1 MPMKL
6 DLRALANLEGVW
18 QSCNQHSR
26 EHSRGLV
33 ESARRLLGQIEQAI
47 ANKRLELDQIDHDDE
62 TAPSRIDQIE
72 RAIAELDRINDEVSS
87 AFAICSDRLA
97 GVEASIS
104 TGERAGLGELRRM
117 VDDARA
123 YAGVG
128 DTAAQAL
135 GGGFDIATVDV
146 KPPSADKPSGRLPK
160 GFVWVSLEEIPVAE
174 YELSASDRAAH
185 FQDHAMSRFL
195 KDLPRL
201 AEFVTDRGFVDY
213 DRLMALDRS
222 EDKSVT
228 EGMEAAARAFF
239 GDEPIVMD
247 SRGGNTIIN
256 GRHRLNLA
264 AQLGLRY
271 VPVKQL

>member
-1 MPMKL
+1 MPINL

-18 QSCNQHSR
+18 QSYNQHSR

-33 ESARRLLGQIEQAI
+33 ESARRSLAQIEHAI

-62 TAPSRIDQIE
+62 NAPRRIDQIE
-72 RAIAELDRINDEVSS
+72 RAIAELNRINDEVSS
-87 AFAICSDRLA
+87 AFATCRDRLA

-104 TGERAGLGELRRM
+104 IGERAGLGELRRM
-117 VDDARA
+117 IDDARA

-128 DTAAQAL
+128 DTSTQAL
-135 GGGFDIATVDV
+135 SGAFSSANVDV
-146 KPPSADKPSGRLPK
+146 QPVSADKPSGRLPK
-160 GFVWVSLEEIPVAE
+160 GFVWVSLEEIPAAE

-185 FQDHAMSRFL
+185 FEDHAMSRFL
-195 KDLPRL
+195 KELPRL
-201 AEFVTDRGFVDY
+201 AEFVTDRGFIDY